1 MTRRFLIACD
11 SFKGTMSSREV
22 ADILSKTILEKAPD
36 AQVDSLVIADG
47 GENTVEAFLNKGKP
61 VKATVTGPYIF
72 QKTVATYADLQ
83 DSAVIETASAAGL
96 PMVDPSP
103 DSVLD
108 TTTFGLGEL
117 LLKAGRKAS
126 KILIGLG
133 GSCTT
138 DGGCGALCA
147 AGARFYDEAGSSFIP
162 TGRTL
167 KNIHHIDVGAIE
179 PSIRKAELVCICD
192 VTNPFF
198 GENGAARVFGPQK
211 GADPATVEKLDEGL
225 RHLANIISKQL
236 GIDLQKLPGA
246 GAAGGLGGGLASVL
260 GARLESGID
269 TILSL
274 CGFDA
279 KAMDADWIITGEGR
293 LDSQSF
299 QGKAI
304 SGVLSHSPKKA
315 KVVIFAG
322 KAEPAS
328 VQQALS
334 SGFYAVYRTSL
345 KERPFEEIRK
355 TAKADLREACLRFIK
370 DIGL

>member
-1 MTRRFLIACD
+1 
-11 SFKGTMSSREV
+11 
-22 ADILSKTILEKAPD
+22 
-36 AQVDSLVIADG
+36 
-47 GENTVEAFLNKGKP
+47 
-61 VKATVTGPYIF
+61 
-72 QKTVATYADLQ
+72 
-83 DSAVIETASAAGL
+83 
-96 PMVDPSP
+96 
-103 DSVLD
+103 
-108 TTTFGLGEL
+108 
-117 LLKAGRKAS
+117 
-126 KILIGLG
+126 
-133 GSCTT
+133 
-138 DGGCGALCA
+138 
-147 AGARFYDEAGSSFIP
+147 
-162 TGRTL
+162 
-167 KNIHHIDVGAIE
+167 
-179 PSIRKAELVCICD
+179 
-192 VTNPFF
+192 
-198 GENGAARVFGPQK
+198 
-211 GADPATVEKLDEGL
+211 
-225 RHLANIISKQL
+225 
-236 GIDLQKLPGA
+236 
-246 GAAGGLGGGLASVL
+246 
-260 GARLESGID
+260 GID